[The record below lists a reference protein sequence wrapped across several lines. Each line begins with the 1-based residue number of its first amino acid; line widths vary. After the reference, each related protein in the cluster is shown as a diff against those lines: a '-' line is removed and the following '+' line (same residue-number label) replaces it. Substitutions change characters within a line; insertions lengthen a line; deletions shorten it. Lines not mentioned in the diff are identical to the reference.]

1 MSTYILM
8 KILESAP
15 HRYDKGISMLTLGRL
30 HTVYDRLVSHIKKG
44 DNILDIGCGTGAL
57 TIKAAQKGAHVKG
70 IDVNPGMLEI
80 AQKRVDELHLE
91 HVEFCERGVAELGN
105 ENPASYDV
113 VVSGL
118 CFSELT
124 EDELVYTLAQ
134 VKRILKPEGLLLAAD
149 EVRPQSLSKRV
160 VCMLIRI
167 PLVVVTY
174 CITQTTTHA
183 VADLPKKIK
192 EAGLTVES
200 VTLNTMETFIEV
212 TARKEG
218 NHDEIP
224 MCEYC

>member
-1 MSTYILM
+1 M
-8 KILESAP
+8 
-15 HRYDKGISMLTLGRL
+15 
-30 HTVYDRLVSHIKKG
+30 YDRLVSHIKKG

>member
-1 MSTYILM
+1 
-8 KILESAP
+8 
-15 HRYDKGISMLTLGRL
+15 
-30 HTVYDRLVSHIKKG
+30 
-44 DNILDIGCGTGAL
+44 
-57 TIKAAQKGAHVKG
+57 
-70 IDVNPGMLEI
+70 
-80 AQKRVDELHLE
+80 
-91 HVEFCERGVAELGN
+91 
-105 ENPASYDV
+105 
-113 VVSGL
+113 
-118 CFSELT
+118 
-124 EDELVYTLAQ
+124 
-134 VKRILKPEGLLLAAD
+134 
-149 EVRPQSLSKRV
+149 
-160 VCMLIRI
+160 MLIRI